1 MKQPASGSYS
11 LEDAEKNGT
20 GLLALAALRAKTR
33 KVRSP
38 NDEELFVR
46 CVWSDSAGYNMAA
59 ICVLA
64 DRSHVAC

>member
-20 GLLALAALRAKTR
+20 RAKTK

-38 NDEELFVR
+38 NDEELFVPR
-46 CVWSDSAGYNMAA
+46 VWSDSAGYNMAA
-59 ICVLA
+59 VCVLA